1 MVEGSVEDYVELCK
15 SAKKKIIIAL
25 IYFISIFTPV
35 ELDHPEIDSI
45 EPPLRPLLVARP
57 ILAPLRRVCLFLVGC
72 CVKFVIRRPPKATI
86 CFIFLI
92 FHRLIHC
99 PK

>member
-45 EPPLRPLLVARP
+45 EPP
-57 ILAPLRRVCLFLVGC
+57 VCWKHVLY
-72 CVKFVIRRPPKATI
+72 
-86 CFIFLI
+86 
-92 FHRLIHC
+92 
-99 PK
+99 